1 MELKVHVDQTI
12 RLVCGVNEQTTVQEI
27 IMVLAQAL
35 KQTGRFYLVECWS
48 GNNVRG
54 NRLPMSLDLSKNRAR
69 VLSAS
74 ERPLQSLKSYF
85 NLSGITHMN
94 DDVEFHLVRTSIT
107 QPNQLPLSP
116 LHMGNVNSLLLN
128 INRQKYLISEQAIR
142 LLKKLFQA
150 ALLYPL

>member
-1 MELKVHVDQTI
+1 
-12 RLVCGVNEQTTVQEI
+12 
-27 IMVLAQAL
+27 MVLAQAL

-142 LLKKLFQA
+142 LLKKLF
-150 ALLYPL
+150 